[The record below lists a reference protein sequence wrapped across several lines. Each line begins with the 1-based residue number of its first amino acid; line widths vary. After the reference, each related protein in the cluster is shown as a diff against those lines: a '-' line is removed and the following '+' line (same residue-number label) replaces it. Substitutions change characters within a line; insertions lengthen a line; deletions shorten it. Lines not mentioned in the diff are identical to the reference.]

1 MTALI
6 ISNKEMEYIMK
17 IVKSLKESGLQ
28 IKGVSK
34 TITNEAKELKGRF
47 FGMLLGTLATSIF
60 ENRLAGKSQIPG
72 RGVIRAGKR
81 AIKGGERTIRA
92 CHDF

>member
-28 IKGVSK
+28 IKDVSK
-34 TITNEAKELKGRF
+34 TMKQKN
-47 FGMLLGTLATSIF
+47 
-60 ENRLAGKSQIPG
+60 
-72 RGVIRAGKR
+72 
-81 AIKGGERTIRA
+81 
-92 CHDF
+92 

>member
-1 MTALI
+1 
-6 ISNKEMEYIMK
+6 
-17 IVKSLKESGLQ
+17 
-28 IKGVSK
+28 
-34 TITNEAKELKGRF
+34 
-47 FGMLLGTLATSIF
+47 MLLGTLATSIF
-60 ENRLAGKSQIPG
+60 ENRLAGKSQIPV